1 MPVPKKLTIGVSV
14 NLQRYENLRL
24 AVEGEVA
31 TDEDAEDLA
40 LYLDRVLARFG
51 RNDPET
57 ALQIDRYRQRVM
69 PVSGACGE
77 PEPEPASAPASGP
90 PSTAP
95 GEGTPAVTPQGPV
108 SSAGPAGA
116 PGYLSRREGGAQGG
130 AVSAPAQV
138 SATGAGPSASPE
150 ESPPSAPPVSPVSAP
165 AAPAAPPA
173 GAKGPPTSPA
183 ADDHGCCE
191 ACGVALSRQEAKL
204 SRLFVDR
211 LLCKKCLDSLQR

>member
-1 MPVPKKLTIGVSV
+1 MPAPKKLTIGVSV

-69 PVSGACGE
+69 PVSDACVE
-77 PEPEPASAPASGP
+77 PEAEHAPVPGPSREESADV
-90 PSTAP
+90 TA
-95 GEGTPAVTPQGPV
+95 AVTPGAPVSPGPV
-108 SSAGPAGA
+108 AA
-116 PGYLSRREGGAQGG
+116 PGFLSRREGGADESG
-130 AVSAPAQV
+130 AAAVPV
-138 SATGAGPSASPE
+138 PRVSPE
-150 ESPPSAPPVSPVSAP
+150 PAPVQP
-165 AAPAAPPA
+165 AKPKGASA
-173 GAKGPPTSPA
+173 GARGAPTPPA

-191 ACGVALSRQEAKL
+191 SCGASLSRQEAKL

>member
-24 AVEGEVA
+24 VVEGEVA
-31 TDEDAEDLA
+31 TEEDAEDLA

-69 PVSGACGE
+69 PVSGAGGG
-77 PEPEPASAPASGP
+77 PEPASAPASGP

-95 GEGTPAVTPQGPV
+95 GEGTPAVKPQAPA

-130 AVSAPAQV
+130 AASAPATISV
-138 SATGAGPSASPE
+138 AGAGPSASPGV
-150 ESPPSAPPVSPVSAP
+150 SSPSAPPVSPVSAP

-173 GAKGPPTSPA
+173 GAKGVPPSPA
-183 ADDHGCCE
+183 VDDHVCCE